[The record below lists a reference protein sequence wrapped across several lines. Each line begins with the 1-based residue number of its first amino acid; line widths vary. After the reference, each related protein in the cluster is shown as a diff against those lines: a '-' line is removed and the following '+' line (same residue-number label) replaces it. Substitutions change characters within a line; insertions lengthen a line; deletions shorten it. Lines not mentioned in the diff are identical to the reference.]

1 MKALDLELL
10 PRRRVPLAVWLMLL
24 SGAVLVGDGL
34 LRTAELREELR
45 DSLAA
50 ASPTAGRTRASPTE
64 ALDPALARELR
75 VAERAV
81 EHLALPWDELFRQV
95 EAASYERVALL
106 AIEPDAQKR
115 ELSIT
120 GEALDYL
127 AVLTYVARLG
137 EHGMLTD
144 VHLVRHEMREDAPQR
159 PLQFTVAARWKAA
172 P

>member
-1 MKALDLELL
+1 MKALDLDLL

-24 SGAVLVGDGL
+24 SGVVLVGDGL
-34 LRTAELREELR
+34 LRAAELREELR
-45 DSLAA
+45 ASLAA
-50 ASPTAGRTRASPTE
+50 ASQPAGRPRPVQA

-106 AIEPDAQKR
+106 AIEPDAHKR

-159 PLQFTVAARWKAA
+159 PLQFTVAARWKAG

>member
-24 SGAVLVGDGL
+24 CGVVLVGDGL
-34 LRTAELREELR
+34 LRTAELRET
-45 DSLAA
+45 LAA
-50 ASPTAGRTRASPTE
+50 ASQPAARPRATGAKP
-64 ALDPALARELR
+64 LDPALARELR
-75 VAERAV
+75 IAERAV
-81 EHLALPWDELFRQV
+81 EQLALPWDELFRQV

-106 AIEPDAQKR
+106 AIEPDAHKR

-120 GEALDYL
+120 GEARDYL

-137 EHGMLTD
+137 EREMLSD
-144 VHLVRHEMREDAPQR
+144 VHLVRHETREDAPQR
-159 PLQFTVAARWKAA
+159 PLQFTVAARWKGG

>member
-1 MKALDLELL
+1 MRSLDLDLL

-24 SGAVLVGDGL
+24 SGTVLLGDGL
-34 LRTAELREELR
+34 VRTAELRET
-45 DSLAA
+45 LAA
-50 ASPTAGRTRASPTE
+50 ASQPATRPRPAGAAPLE
-64 ALDPALARELR
+64 PALARELR

-81 EHLALPWDELFRQV
+81 EHLALPWDDLFRQV
-95 EAASYERVALL
+95 EEASYERVALL
-106 AIEPDAQKR
+106 AIEPDAHKR

-137 EHGMLTD
+137 ERDMLTD
-144 VHLVRHEMREDAPQR
+144 VHLVRHQMREDAPQR
-159 PLQFTVAARWKAA
+159 PLQFTVAARWKAG

>member
-1 MKALDLELL
+1 MKALDLDLL

-24 SGAVLVGDGL
+24 SGVVLVGDGL
-34 LRTAELREELR
+34 LRTAELRDELR

-50 ASPTAGRTRASPTE
+50 VSPPAGRSRPGQAA

-81 EHLALPWDELFRQV
+81 EHLALPWDDLFRQV

-106 AIEPDAQKR
+106 AIEPDAHKR

-137 EHGMLTD
+137 ERGMLTD

-159 PLQFTVAARWKAA
+159 PLQFTVAARWKAG